1 MMVSAHTVNTVWR
14 GGWRKPSM
22 GGACYQL
29 RQQSSGGAGM
39 NFYECLGLLPT
50 AGQEEIETAF
60 ADWHRRFASEMA
72 ATGKADVPSAMQIC
86 NAYRALSQPEYRQNY
101 DELLVWLASPAIDGA
116 ISDEEFVSWLRP
128 GTSIVA
134 EMNAR
139 LAAEQKAARSLRRA
153 ASARLARLIS
163 SRRSWVGISCWV
175 FIWVSSAAI
184 FATALRSL
192 HWALTFAS
200 KLHH

>member
-1 MMVSAHTVNTVWR
+1 MVSAHTVNTVWR
-14 GGWRKPSM
+14 GDWRKPSM
-22 GGACYQL
+22 GWAYYQL
-29 RQQSSGGAGM
+29 CQQSSGGAAM

-50 AGQEEIETAF
+50 AGQDEIETAF
-60 ADWHRRFASEMA
+60 ADWHRRFASEMK
-72 ATGKADVPSAMQIC
+72 ATGKVGVASATQVC

-101 DELLVWLASPAIDGA
+101 DELLVWLASPTIDGA

-128 GTSIVA
+128 GASVVA

-153 ASARLARLIS
+153 ASARLARLVT
-163 SRRSWVGISCWV
+163 SRRSWVGLSCWV